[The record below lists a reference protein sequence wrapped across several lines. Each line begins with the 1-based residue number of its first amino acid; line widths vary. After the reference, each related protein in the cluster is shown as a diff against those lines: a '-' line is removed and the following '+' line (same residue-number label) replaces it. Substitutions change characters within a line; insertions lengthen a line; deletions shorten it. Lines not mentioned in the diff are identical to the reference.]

1 MNQSIIVT
9 FMGIMYNMILRP
21 ILIKAIADPDEEWDD
36 LVLLICDRVF
46 GYSADTAPD
55 WIPKVRPEP

>member
-1 MNQSIIVT
+1 MNTSIIMT

-36 LVLLICDRVF
+36 MVLMLCDRVF
-46 GYSADTAPD
+46 GYSKDTTPLYE
-55 WIPKVRPEP
+55 PKINPEA